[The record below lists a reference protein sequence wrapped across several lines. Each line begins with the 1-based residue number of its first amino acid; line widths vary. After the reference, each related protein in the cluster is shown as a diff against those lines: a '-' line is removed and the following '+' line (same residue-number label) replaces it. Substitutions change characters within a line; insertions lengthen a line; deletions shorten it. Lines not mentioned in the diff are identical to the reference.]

1 MQKIKFSHKI
11 MIVSALILIVVLGTF
26 TLHNYVLLKE
36 QTEQDVHKS
45 LTEISRSVS
54 QNISNWLNVKLQI
67 VESMAQ
73 ASNKANSDAEVL
85 EVVQQSVIS
94 GQFKNT
100 YIGTP
105 SGQFILD
112 DPSISLPDDY
122 DARQRPWY
130 TLVEQ
135 SEKSSFTEPYIDATT
150 FELTI
155 SAVVPIMKNGQ
166 FNGAAGGD
174 IGMESI
180 ANIIN
185 GIDFMGLGHAF
196 LLTKEGKILVHPEKQ
211 YLEKSVT
218 TLLGSMP
225 ALTDK
230 LTAFNIKS
238 EERLLSFIHVKGIE
252 NVDWYLGISLDAD
265 KTFES
270 IDVFRNMAIGYLIIG
285 LMVIVG
291 LFSVALRYLMAP
303 IRELTE
309 AVEDLSHGDGDL
321 TQRLAVKGND
331 EFSILS
337 RHFNTFLTNIHEPIA
352 HVNQVTEDLTR
363 LVHNVVEETTSSIQ
377 IYHEQ
382 NERSHNVEHSI
393 NELGSASQEI
403 AQNAADASGL
413 ASEANSH
420 AVTGAQVIQ
429 ANIESINSLSDNLK
443 TASENIDMLNTN
455 SGNIGRILEVIM
467 GISEQTNLLAL
478 NAAIEAARAGE
489 AGRGFAVVADEVRQ
503 LAQRTKESTAEIE
516 NMIAVLQRDASSAV
530 ELMRRSGED
539 SEKSVSVATEAGEK
553 MSAVTST
560 IDAIDGVNLTVASAT
575 EEQNSVIK
583 TINDDIRSI
592 NALSQEGA
600 DNLQQ
605 TLKDCQS
612 LETQFEELDALVHR
626 FKV

>member
-11 MIVSALILIVVLGTF
+11 MIVSALILITVLGTF
-26 TLHNYVLLKE
+26 TLHNYILLKE

-54 QNISNWLNVKLQI
+54 QNIANWLNVKLQI

-73 ASNKANSDAEVL
+73 ASNKANTESDVL
-85 EVVQQSVIS
+85 SVVQQAVVS
-94 GQFKNT
+94 GDFKNT

-105 SGQFILD
+105 SGKFILD
-112 DPSISLPDDY
+112 DPTISLPDDY

-130 TLVEQ
+130 TLVEN
-135 SEKSSFTEPYIDATT
+135 SGESSFTEPYIDVTT

-155 SAVVPIMKNGQ
+155 SAVVPIMKDGA

-174 IGMESI
+174 IVMDSI
-180 ANIIN
+180 AQIIN
-185 GIDFMGLGHAF
+185 GVDFMGLGHAF
-196 LLTKEGKILVHPEKQ
+196 LLTKDGKILVHPEKQ
-211 YLEKSVT
+211 YLEKSVS
-218 TLLGSMP
+218 TLLGKMP
-225 ALTDK
+225 TLSDK
-230 LTAFNIKS
+230 LTSFEVKG
-238 EERLLSFIHVKGIE
+238 EERLVSFIRVKGIE
-252 NVDWYLGISLDAD
+252 NVDWYLGVSLDAD
-265 KTFES
+265 KTFAAIS
-270 IDVFRNMAIGYLIIG
+270 GFRNMAIGYLIVG
-285 LMVIVG
+285 LLVIVG
-291 LFSVALRYLMAP
+291 LFTAALRYLMEP
-303 IRELTE
+303 IRDLTK

-331 EFSILS
+331 EFSVLS
-337 RHFNTFLTNIHEPIA
+337 GHFNHFLAKIHQSIA
-352 HVNQVTEDLTR
+352 HVSQVTEDLTR
-363 LVHNVVEETTSSIQ
+363 LVHNVVEETTSSIH

-429 ANIESINSLSDNLK
+429 ANIDSINSLSANL
-443 TASENIDMLNTN
+443 TLASENIDMLNTN
-455 SGNIGRILEVIM
+455 SGNIGRILEVII

-489 AGRGFAVVADEVRQ
+489 AGRGFAVVADEVRS

-516 NMIAVLQRDASSAV
+516 NMIAVLQRDASAAV
-530 ELMRRSGED
+530 DLMRRSGQD
-539 SEKSVSVATEAGEK
+539 SDKSVSVATEAGQK

-583 TINDDIRSI
+583 TINEDIRSI
-592 NALSQEGA
+592 NNLSQKGA

-612 LETQFEELDALVHR
+612 LERQFEELDALVHR

>member
-11 MIVSALILIVVLGTF
+11 MIVSALILILVLGTF
-26 TLHNYVLLKE
+26 TLHNYILLKE

-54 QNISNWLNVKLQI
+54 QNIANWLNVKLQI

-73 ASNKANSDAEVL
+73 ASNKASSEAEAL
-85 EVVQQSVIS
+85 EVVQQSVVS
-94 GQFKNT
+94 GKFKNT

-105 SGQFILD
+105 TGKFILD
-112 DPSISLPDDY
+112 DPSISLPADY

-130 TLVEQ
+130 TLVEN
-135 SEKSSFTEPYIDATT
+135 SGESSFTEPYIDATT

-155 SAVVPIMKNGQ
+155 SAVVPIFKNGQ

-174 IGMESI
+174 IGMDSI
-180 ANIIN
+180 AQIIN

-196 LLTKEGKILVHPEKQ
+196 LVTKSGKILVHPEKQ
-211 YLEKSVT
+211 YLEKSVS
-218 TLLGSMP
+218 TLLGKMP

-230 LTAFNIKS
+230 LSPYTIKG
-238 EERLLSFIHVKGIE
+238 EDRLVSFIHVRGIE
-252 NVDWYLGISLDAD
+252 NVDWYLGVSIDAE
-265 KTFES
+265 KTFDS
-270 IDVFRNMAIGYLIIG
+270 IAVFRNMAMGYLIVG
-285 LMVIVG
+285 LMVIVA
-291 LFSVALRYLMAP
+291 LFTAALRYLMAP
-303 IRELTE
+303 IRELTK

-321 TQRLAVKGND
+321 TQRLAINGND

-337 RHFNTFLTNIHEPIA
+337 GHFNNFLIKIHQSIA
-352 HVNQVTEDLTR
+352 HVSKTTEDLTR
-363 LVHNVVEETTSSIQ
+363 LVHNVVDETTSSIR
-377 IYHEQ
+377 IYNEQ

-393 NELGSASQEI
+393 RELGSASQEI

-420 AVTGAQVIQ
+420 AVTGARVIQ
-429 ANIESINSLSDNLK
+429 ENIDSINSLSSNLT

-539 SEKSVSVATEAGEK
+539 SDQSVNVAKEAGEK

-592 NALSQEGA
+592 NGLSQEGA
-600 DNLQQ
+600 DNLEQ
-605 TLKDCQS
+605 TLQDCQS
-612 LETQFEELDALVHR
+612 LKQQFADLDALVHR

>member
-11 MIVSALILIVVLGTF
+11 MIVSALILITVLGTF
-26 TLHNYVLLKE
+26 TLHNYILLKE

-54 QNISNWLNVKLQI
+54 QNIANWLNVKLQI

-73 ASNKANSDAEVL
+73 ASNKANTESDVL
-85 EVVQQSVIS
+85 SVVQQAVVS
-94 GQFKNT
+94 GDFKNT

-105 SGQFILD
+105 SGKFILD
-112 DPSISLPDDY
+112 DPTISLPDDY

-130 TLVEQ
+130 TLVEN
-135 SEKSSFTEPYIDATT
+135 SGESSFTEPYIDVTT

-155 SAVVPIMKNGQ
+155 SAVVPIMKDGA

-174 IGMESI
+174 IVMDSI
-180 ANIIN
+180 AQIIN
-185 GIDFMGLGHAF
+185 GVDFMGLGHAF
-196 LLTKEGKILVHPEKQ
+196 LLTKDGKILVHPEKQ
-211 YLEKSVT
+211 YLEKSVS
-218 TLLGSMP
+218 TLLGKMP
-225 ALTDK
+225 ALSDK
-230 LTAFNIKS
+230 LTSFEVKG
-238 EERLLSFIHVKGIE
+238 EERLVSFIRVKGIE
-252 NVDWYLGISLDAD
+252 NVDWYLGVSLDAD
-265 KTFES
+265 KTFAAIS
-270 IDVFRNMAIGYLIIG
+270 GFRNMAIGYLIVG
-285 LMVIVG
+285 LLVIVG
-291 LFSVALRYLMAP
+291 LFTAALRYLMEP
-303 IRELTE
+303 IRDLTK

-331 EFSILS
+331 EFSVLS
-337 RHFNTFLTNIHEPIA
+337 GHFNHFLAKIHQSIA
-352 HVNQVTEDLTR
+352 HVSQVTEDLTR
-363 LVHNVVEETTSSIQ
+363 LVHNVVEETTSSIH

-429 ANIESINSLSDNLK
+429 ANIDSINSLSANL
-443 TASENIDMLNTN
+443 TLASENIDMLNTN
-455 SGNIGRILEVIM
+455 SGNIGRILEVII

-489 AGRGFAVVADEVRQ
+489 AGRGFAVVADEVRS

-516 NMIAVLQRDASSAV
+516 NMIAVLQRDASAAV
-530 ELMRRSGED
+530 DLMRRSGQD
-539 SEKSVSVATEAGEK
+539 SDKSVSVATEAGQK

-583 TINDDIRSI
+583 TINEDIRSI
-592 NALSQEGA
+592 NNLSQKGA

-612 LETQFEELDALVHR
+612 LERQFEELDALVHR